1 MKKTIIFVLLAAIT
15 VTALFGCKNKGV
27 TNEITAK
34 YDKALLSSSTLG
46 GNKSYTDAET
56 KVTGTV
62 KETFPGFVPV
72 YEITPR
78 TITEEEKNAIISLID
93 MDRFQRNMKFIEHE
107 DNILSVRGETV
118 STELL
123 EYGSFDISDDELKE
137 KALDVLHR
145 ISFIEDDYQYAG
157 IYSTRKLSKNDETYI
172 LRKGVC
178 FRRYLNGIP
187 VSGDDKIVI
196 EFTKLGLEGIM
207 MNLYNYK
214 NVGEAYLIP
223 LDEAYKKVNT
233 PDGFTVEQESGEP
246 LGKCETLEVQK
257 VRLTY
262 FNQNRS
268 GARILQPIYDFKG
281 IATDG
286 NGVSEEFTSS
296 VIAMQDKYFN

>member
-1 MKKTIIFVLLAAIT
+1 MKKTIIFVLILTLTLTI
-15 VTALFGCKNKGV
+15 LLGCKEKGI
-27 TNEITAK
+27 TNEVTAK
-34 YDKALLSSSTLG
+34 YDKLSLSSSTLG
-46 GNKSYTDAET
+46 ENTLYTDANT
-56 KVTGTV
+56 RVTGAV

-78 TITEEEKNAIISLID
+78 TITEEEKSSVLSLID
-93 MDRFQRNMKFIEHE
+93 WDRFKRNEKFIELE
-107 DNILSVRGETV
+107 DNILLASGQTGI
-118 STELL
+118 TELL
-123 EYGSFDISDDELKE
+123 EYGNFDITEDELKE
-137 KALDVLHR
+137 KALDVLHK
-145 ISFIEDDYQYAG
+145 IPFIEDDYQYAG

-223 LDEAYKKVNT
+223 LDDAYKKVNT

-286 NGVSEEFTSS
+286 KGVSEEFTSS